1 LVEIV
6 YIIRAEV
13 YISVLQNGK
22 WWKLIRYITLV
33 K

>member
-1 LVEIV
+1 LVEAE

-22 WWKLIRYITLV
+22 R
-33 K
+33 